1 MEKVKKRKRK
11 SKSQKK
17 RKASSL
23 VRSSGTDKKLRSRLE
38 RTEERQEKAKLEAE
52 RASLLLTEQAGFL
65 EAEDGYETQ
74 KFKQRDI
81 RKAVDDQS
89 SKNVF
94 DLKLEKNGPYK
105 VAYTRNGRHMLLC
118 LREVIPLFWIAT
130 RSECLGELQLRET
143 CRDACFLMNEN
154 MFAVAQNKYVRSSS
168 AKREEFYD
176 MSYYSITRISSR
188 RLFIS

>member
-1 MEKVKKRKRK
+1 MEKVKKRK
-11 SKSQKK
+11 SKSQKKKK

-94 DLKLEKNGPYK
+94 DLKLEKDGPYK

-118 LREVIPLFWIAT
+118 GERGHTAVLDCHTFRM
-130 RSECLGELQLRET
+130 SGELQLRET

-154 MFAVAQNKYVRSSS
+154 MFAVAQNKYVYVVLFERGV
-168 AKREEFYD
+168 REYD
-176 MSYYSITRISSR
+176 SLNVIR
-188 RLFIS
+188 

>member
-1 MEKVKKRKRK
+1 MEKVKRER
-11 SKSQKK
+11 
-17 RKASSL
+17 
-23 VRSSGTDKKLRSRLE
+23 VRGDPEE
-38 RTEERQEKAKLEAE
+38 RHRRWYVLWDGQEIAFEIGEDERQEKAKLEAE
-52 RASLLLTEQAGFL
+52 SVVLLTEQAGFL

-118 LREVIPLFWIAT
+118 GERGHTAVLDCHTFRM
-130 RSECLGELQLRET
+130 SGELQLII
-143 CRDACFLMNEN
+143 CRDACF
-154 MFAVAQNKYVRSSS
+154 
-168 AKREEFYD
+168 
-176 MSYYSITRISSR
+176 
-188 RLFIS
+188 